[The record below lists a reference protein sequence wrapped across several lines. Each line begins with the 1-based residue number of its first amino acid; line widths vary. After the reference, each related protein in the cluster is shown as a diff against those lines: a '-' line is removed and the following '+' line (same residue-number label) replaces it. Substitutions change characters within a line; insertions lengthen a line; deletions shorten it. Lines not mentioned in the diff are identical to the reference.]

1 LVAVQRTHLLDH
13 DRRWVPAAARLGRLV
28 LGRTLPRLAGRE
40 TTLAEVTARAEGSLV
55 LVRGTIAVAE
65 PLRGVLVD
73 ADGVYRRM
81 VFDLGVFGGRW
92 VHEAATDFALV
103 GPRGERVLV
112 HGGGARWLVLPREP
126 LEYPAVRLDRDGVA
140 ADVRERVR
148 ASGRATIDA
157 FEQVLEPGTLVQV
170 VGYKT
175 TSPDASGDVTDYR
188 SPPQR
193 ATLRSGPER
202 PLVITRVSDLD

>member
-1 LVAVQRTHLLDH
+1 M
-13 DRRWVPAAARLGRLV
+13 

-40 TTLAEVTARAEGSLV
+40 IALADVSAREEGALVTVHGVIEAQ
-55 LVRGTIAVAE
+55 E
-65 PLRGVLVD
+65 PLRGVLVE
-73 ADGVYRRM
+73 ADGVYRRL

-103 GPRGERVLV
+103 GARGERVLV
-112 HGGGARWLVLPREP
+112 RGGGARWLVLPREP
-126 LEYPAVRLDRDGVA
+126 LDYPAVRFDRDGVA

-157 FEQVLEPGTLVQV
+157 FEQVLEPGTRVQV

-175 TSPDASGDVTDYR
+175 TSPDASGEVTDYR
-188 SPPQR
+188 SPPMR
-193 ATLRSGPER
+193 ATLRSGQER
-202 PLVITRVSDLD
+202 PLVITRVADLG